1 MVWFWA
7 HKRIWLAK
15 RKDYWFFSESFRSS
29 WVIEEGKFRPALLF
43 SFQSILSPDLCNS
56 SFAFTNTKQLQINCT
71 IVHFQS
77 APFYKTIFTIPPQS
91 PLLVL
96 NHFWRHIFKVATN
109 KFQGFEIFSGLQ
121 QIHSNAFK
129 YFQGCYKCLFCLKIS
144 AKCVCTP
151 EEKVT
156 AQMSPKTIH
165 VGTKIV
171 KTWQQLQICKIVF
184 LRSPSA
190 SLHTP
195 TSSQFANTWKV
206 APFWQTPPLLP
217 VKIRKSKIRGCKKYY
232 LQIVEKLLNSGT
244 LAVSSCTNLALIKTA
259 ASLENTFIFQNKQ
272 KRKKTVEIWK
282 KSK

>member
-1 MVWFWA
+1 MFWN
-7 HKRIWLAK
+7 I
-15 RKDYWFFSESFRSS
+15 FR
-29 WVIEEGKFRPALLF
+29 
-43 SFQSILSPDLCNS
+43 
-56 SFAFTNTKQLQINCT
+56 
-71 IVHFQS
+71 
-77 APFYKTIFTIPPQS
+77 
-91 PLLVL
+91 
-96 NHFWRHIFKVATN
+96 VATN
-109 KFQGFEIFSGLQ
+109 TSKCFEISSGLQ
-121 QIHSNAFK
+121 QIHSNTFK

-151 EEKVT
+151 EEKVIE
-156 AQMSPKTIH
+156 QMSPKTIH
-165 VGTKIV
+165 VETKIV

>member
-1 MVWFWA
+1 
-7 HKRIWLAK
+7 
-15 RKDYWFFSESFRSS
+15 
-29 WVIEEGKFRPALLF
+29 
-43 SFQSILSPDLCNS
+43 
-56 SFAFTNTKQLQINCT
+56 
-71 IVHFQS
+71 
-77 APFYKTIFTIPPQS
+77 
-91 PLLVL
+91 
-96 NHFWRHIFKVATN
+96 
-109 KFQGFEIFSGLQ
+109 
-121 QIHSNAFK
+121 
-129 YFQGCYKCLFCLKIS
+129 
-144 AKCVCTP
+144 
-151 EEKVT
+151 
-156 AQMSPKTIH
+156 MSPKTIH
-165 VGTKIV
+165 VETKIV

-195 TSSQFANTWKV
+195 TSPQFANTWKV

-217 VKIRKSKIRGCKKYY
+217 LKYEKAKYEDVKNDYY

>member
-1 MVWFWA
+1 
-7 HKRIWLAK
+7 
-15 RKDYWFFSESFRSS
+15 
-29 WVIEEGKFRPALLF
+29 
-43 SFQSILSPDLCNS
+43 
-56 SFAFTNTKQLQINCT
+56 
-71 IVHFQS
+71 
-77 APFYKTIFTIPPQS
+77 
-91 PLLVL
+91 
-96 NHFWRHIFKVATN
+96 
-109 KFQGFEIFSGLQ
+109 
-121 QIHSNAFK
+121 
-129 YFQGCYKCLFCLKIS
+129 
-144 AKCVCTP
+144 
-151 EEKVT
+151 
-156 AQMSPKTIH
+156 MSPKTIH

-195 TSSQFANTWKV
+195 TSPQFANTWKV

-272 KRKKTVEIWK
+272 KQKKTVEIWK
-282 KSK
+282 NSKYFATWDLSLGNANPPQMITIISFLLKYYWKEEWDFIYERFTVLSGIHFLGVGPALWINALCLLTE